1 MNANKNTA
9 LKGEKILQICLDSAA
24 IELGLMISSFGTAL
38 FYSADI
44 GSSAM
49 ATFCDGLHLLLNTSY
64 GNANMYANIAF
75 LIILAFIKPKYI
87 GVGTLLCVFT
97 IGPWLNLFME
107 ILRPMDIAQM
117 SMIIRIL
124 ASVAGAAMMGLGLG
138 LYMSRNSG
146 YGALEG
152 IVKVICEKTSIP
164 LKNAKILQDAVL
176 VIGGILLHA
185 TWGVGTIIGI
195 VLTGP
200 FMQMSNKLF
209 SKQYSLWLK

>member
-1 MNANKNTA
+1 MCIHHRPLAESVHGNT
-9 LKGEKILQICLDSAA
+9 Q
-24 IELGLMISSFGTAL
+24 
-38 FYSADI
+38 ADEYC
-44 GSSAM
+44 
-49 ATFCDGLHLLLNTSY
+49 TDEYDHQ
-64 GNANMYANIAF
+64 
-75 LIILAFIKPKYI
+75 
-87 GVGTLLCVFT
+87 
-97 IGPWLNLFME
+97 NL
-107 ILRPMDIAQM
+107 
-117 SMIIRIL
+117 
-124 ASVAGAAMMGLGLG
+124 
-138 LYMSRNSG
+138 SRNSG

-209 SKQYSLWLK
+209 SKQY